1 MDSVQPISTLP
12 KAEAPRLPCP
22 AHAPGYGEDRRAV
35 VPGEA
40 RPDRGSDAHQG
51 QPLEAYRAD
60 RALHA
65 MLARLTGGISPVALS
80 LAYIDWL
87 SHLAAAPQRQM
98 EISQDAL
105 RCASQF
111 FESALHYFSPG
122 QGPWSLIKPRPL
134 AGNIAV
140 ALIAGLPPFYG
151 ALAVGAPAAGLVPW
165 ILAAWLHGAR
175 EIVKDV
181 EDEAGDR
188 AIGRRTLPIVV
199 GRRPAQ
205 VVAAGVA
212 LLFVP
217 ASLLLPRAAGYG
229 SAYFL
234 IALPAQMAVLIAAT
248 WLILDSVG
256 RVAKVSVLLKISMVV
271 GLVALV
277 AGKVA

>member
-1 MDSVQPISTLP
+1 VSVGGGLRLVRATNLLIAAAGVL
-12 KAEAPRLPCP
+12 AGGWIALGAVGLPRLLCF
-22 AHAPGYGEDRRAV
+22 AALSGLALGAAGNAWNDIC
-35 VPGEA
+35 
-40 RPDRGSDAHQG
+40 DQG
-51 QPLEAYRAD
+51 AD
-60 RALHA
+60 RLNRAPEQRPLSAGGIGRGTADLLVFLGAAFGMIAAALVSGRQVLVA
-65 MLARLTGGISPVALS
+65 LVALAIMLAYSP
-80 LAYIDWL
+80 
-87 SHLAAAPQRQM
+87 
-98 EISQDAL
+98 
-105 RCASQF
+105 
-111 FESALHYFSPG
+111 
-122 QGPWSLIKPRPL
+122 LIKPRPV

-140 ALIAGLPPFYG
+140 ALVAGLPPFYG
-151 ALAVGAPAAGLVPW
+151 ALAVGGPAAGVVPW
-165 ILAAWLHGAR
+165 VLAAWLHVAR

-229 SAYFL
+229 AAYFL

-248 WLILDSVG
+248 WLLLG
-256 RVAKVSVLLKISMVV
+256 RVERVSLLLKASMVV

>member
-1 MDSVQPISTLP
+1 VSVGGGL
-12 KAEAPRLPCP
+12 RLV
-22 AHAPGYGEDRRAV
+22 RATNLLIAAAGV
-35 VPGEA
+35 LAGGWIALGAVRFPNLLWFAALSGLA
-40 RPDRGSDAHQG
+40 LGAAGNAWNDICDQG
-51 QPLEAYRAD
+51 AD
-60 RALHA
+60 RLNRAPEQRPLTAGRVGRGTADLLVFLGAVFGVIAAALVSGRQVIVA
-65 MLARLTGGISPVALS
+65 VGALAVMLAYSP
-80 LAYIDWL
+80 
-87 SHLAAAPQRQM
+87 
-98 EISQDAL
+98 
-105 RCASQF
+105 
-111 FESALHYFSPG
+111 
-122 QGPWSLIKPRPL
+122 LIKPRPV

-140 ALIAGLPPFYG
+140 AVIAGLPPFYG

-165 ILAAWLHGAR
+165 VLAAWLHVAR

-217 ASLLLPRAAGYG
+217 ASLLLPRVAGYG
-229 SAYFL
+229 GTYFL

-256 RVAKVSVLLKISMVV
+256 RVERVSVLLKISMVV